1 MAHIRLFISAVSKE
15 FLSYR
20 DSLRKLL
27 QRHDVTIQIQEDF
40 VAGALP
46 TLDKLDLYI
55 RDCDGVIHLVG
66 DMTGAPALRPSVDL
80 ITQRY
85 PDLATRI
92 PELGPAIAGGSHALS
107 YTQWEAY
114 LAIYHARPLLI
125 AVPAKGATREPTLV
139 LDPTQAGAQRDHL
152 ERLQRHER
160 FPEITFLDEKDLAIG
175 VYRSTIHDLLIRVGI
190 ESATALL
197 GAPNPVEERRHKE
210 LLDAIA
216 RDKGVDPK
224 DLIPI
229 LENLGY
235 QEPGISPTDIPR
247 RLSERVDALRAAA
260 GEPLKASN
268 AGEDIERVR
277 RESRNA
283 LHDAKTDQALAILT
297 RQLEIEREAMEDHR
311 RRTKT
316 LLRDKA
322 EVERLRYDYAAARTT
337 LQEVLRLDPDDVW
350 SWISLGRD
358 WVTIG
363 SLADAA
369 NAFEAALKV
378 ARRTGQTR
386 EQGAALSE
394 LGGVLVAQGNLE
406 GALALFHDG
415 RAIFENLAKTEPGNT
430 DSQHDLSVC
439 YSKIGDTLAAQGN
452 LDAALKAFRD
462 RFAIADDLIKSDPG
476 NTDWQ
481 RDLSASHDKIGD
493 VLVAQGNLDAALT
506 SFRDGLAIAKHLAKS
521 DPGNAGWQR
530 DLSASY
536 DRLGDVALAH
546 GNFTEALTSF
556 RDSLAIRKRLAKSAP
571 DNTRWQRDLAASHD
585 LVGDVL
591 VAQGNLDAA
600 LRSFHD
606 SLAIRDRLA
615 RAGPGNTGWQR
626 DLSVSYNKIAGVLVA
641 QDKLDAAFTLFRA
654 SLAIFEHLAKV
665 DPGNA
670 DWQRDLSV
678 SYNNVGNLLVK
689 QGNLGAA
696 LTAFRDSLAIAE
708 RLAKTDPGNAIWQAD
723 LAADYGQLGQLHV
736 ALGEKAEALRLFK
749 AGRAIL
755 APLVERSNHRVWIG
769 YSNSFNAEIAALEQ
783 P

>member
-1 MAHIRLFISAVSKE
+1 MAHIRLFISAVSNE

-85 PDLATRI
+85 PDLAARI
-92 PELGPAIAGGSHALS
+92 PDLGPAIAGGGRPLS

-125 AVPAKGATREPTLV
+125 AVPAKGAAREPTRV
-139 LDPTQAGAQRDHL
+139 LDPAQESGQRDHL
-152 ERLQRHER
+152 ERLQRGER
-160 FPEITFLDEKDLAIG
+160 FPEITFLDEKDLALG
-175 VYRSTIHDLLIRVGI
+175 VYRSTIHDLLIRAGI
-190 ESATALL
+190 ESASALL
-197 GAPNPVEERRHKE
+197 GASDAERRHKE
-210 LLDAIA
+210 LLDAIG

-224 DLIPI
+224 HLIPI

-235 QEPGISPTDIPR
+235 QQPGISPADIPH

-260 GEPLKASN
+260 AEPLKASN

-277 RESRNA
+277 RESRSA
-283 LHDAKTDQALAILT
+283 LYDAKTDQALAILN

-316 LLRDKA
+316 LLWDKA
-322 EVERLRYDYAAARTT
+322 EVERLRYDYAAVRTT
-337 LQEVLRLDPDDVW
+337 LQEVLRLDPDDAW
-350 SWISLGRD
+350 SWILLGRD
-358 WVTIG
+358 WITVG

-378 ARRTGQTR
+378 ARRTGQAR
-386 EQGAALSE
+386 DEGAALNE
-394 LGGVLVAQGNLE
+394 LGEVLVAQGNLE
-406 GALALFHDG
+406 AALALFRDG
-415 RAIFENLAKTEPGNT
+415 RAIFENLARTDPGNM
-430 DSQHDLSVC
+430 DSQHDLSVS
-439 YSKIGDTLAAQGN
+439 YSKIGDALAAQGD
-452 LDAALKAFRD
+452 LEAALKAFHVR
-462 RFAIADDLIKSDPG
+462 RAIADDLAKSDPG
-476 NTDWQ
+476 NTIWQ
-481 RDLSASHDKIGD
+481 RELSASYDKVGD
-493 VLVAQGNLDAALT
+493 VLVAQGNLDAALI
-506 SFRDGLAIAKHLAKS
+506 SFRDGLAIAKRLAKS

-536 DRLGDVALAH
+536 DRVGDVALARGH
-546 GNFTEALTSF
+546 YAEALGSF
-556 RDSLAIRKRLAKSAP
+556 RDSLAIRERLAESAP
-571 DNTRWQRDLAASHD
+571 DNTRWQRDLSASHD
-585 LVGDVL
+585 LVGTVL

-600 LRSFHD
+600 LASFRA

-615 RAGPGNTGWQR
+615 RAGPGNMGWQR

-641 QDKLDAAFTLFRA
+641 QGKLDAALTLFRA
-654 SLAIFEHLAKV
+654 SLGIFEHLIKV
-665 DPGNA
+665 DPGNT

-678 SYNNVGNLLVK
+678 SYNNVGYLLVR
-689 QGNLGAA
+689 QNNLGAA

-723 LAADYGQLGQLHV
+723 LAADHGQLGQLHV
-736 ALGEKAEALRLFK
+736 VLGEKAEALRLFK

-755 APLVERSNHRVWIG
+755 APLVERTGHRVWIG
-769 YSNSFNAEIAALEQ
+769 YLNSFNAEIAALEQ
-783 P
+783 Q